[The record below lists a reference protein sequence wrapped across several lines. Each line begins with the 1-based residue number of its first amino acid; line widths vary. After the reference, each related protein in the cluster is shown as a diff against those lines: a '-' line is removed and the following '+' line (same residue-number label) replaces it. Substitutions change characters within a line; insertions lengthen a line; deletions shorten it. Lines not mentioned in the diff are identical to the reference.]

1 MTALRSFRVRVT
13 LWYVAWVAVLLVALA
28 LAIYFVVRGT
38 LNESLREN
46 LEQRLAGARA
56 TLRFEDDAATLS
68 DLRSALA
75 DDDSFARL
83 LSSQGDVL
91 DSDGRF
97 ADQLPV
103 DTARL
108 TAALDGRS
116 GRYRIEGPGEPYLA
130 TIVPVRSRG
139 GAVIA
144 ALEVGVSRG
153 DTDEA
158 LDTLLIV
165 LLIAVPTTIVVAG
178 GGGLLIARRALR
190 PIRDMTDLANEISAD
205 ELDRRIDYAGPPDE
219 LGQLAQTLDSM
230 LDRLEASFEQ
240 QRRFTADA
248 AHELRTPLTAIRGQ
262 IDVALRRERSPGEYR
277 DVLQRVGGQSE
288 RLTQLVESL
297 LLLARAAGQLAL
309 ETGAV
314 ELSAIVADSVAA
326 HQGEAAERGV
336 ALTKNTGRETV
347 AADPAL
353 LRLLIDNLLRNALAV
368 TPSGGSVM
376 VRTGSEPDTVLIT
389 VTDTGPGI
397 PEADLERIFDRFYRV
412 QAARS
417 RQDGGAGLGL
427 AICRT
432 IAEAHGGS
440 IGARNRDEGGAEFAV
455 RLPASG

>member
-1 MTALRSFRVRVT
+1 M
-13 LWYVAWVAVLLVALA
+13 
-28 LAIYFVVRGT
+28 
-38 LNESLREN
+38 
-46 LEQRLAGARA
+46 
-56 TLRFEDDAATLS
+56 
-68 DLRSALA
+68 
-75 DDDSFARL
+75 
-83 LSSQGDVL
+83 
-91 DSDGRF
+91 
-97 ADQLPV
+97 
-103 DTARL
+103 
-108 TAALDGRS
+108 
-116 GRYRIEGPGEPYLA
+116 
-130 TIVPVRSRG
+130 
-139 GAVIA
+139 
-144 ALEVGVSRG
+144 
-153 DTDEA
+153 
-158 LDTLLIV
+158 
-165 LLIAVPTTIVVAG
+165 VAG

-230 LDRLEASFEQ
+230 LDRLEASFDQ
-240 QRRFTADA
+240 QRRFAADA
-248 AHELRTPLTAIRGQ
+248 AHELRTPLAAIRGQ

-297 LLLARAAGQLAL
+297 LLLARDVGQLAL

-336 ALTKNTGRETV
+336 ALTENTGTDTV

-353 LRLLIDNLLRNALAV
+353 LRVLIDNLLRNAFAV
-368 TPSGGSVM
+368 TPRGGTVTVS
-376 VRTGSEPDTVLIT
+376 TASEPGAVVIT

-397 PEADLERIFDRFYRV
+397 PEADLARIFDRFYRV

-440 IGARNRDEGGAEFAV
+440 IGARNRDEGGAEFTV